1 MVFCVDVAGVVV
13 DHVLHGGLLLRFSGV
28 RHPLLLH
35 LGSLQIS
42 GTTETHSDNHLFPG
56 KLFSKYF
63 SWLRFVGTLGS
74 TLIKCIQ
81 TNIFR
86 LPFIN
91 NQIKWFI
98 TKFLFFLYLNFQ
110 FSIKFFLFSFANF
123 FRAFFLYFPGD
134 QNDH

>member
-1 MVFCVDVAGVVV
+1 
-13 DHVLHGGLLLRFSGV
+13 
-28 RHPLLLH
+28 
-35 LGSLQIS
+35 LQIS
-42 GTTETHSDNHLFPG
+42 GTTQAHSDNHLFPG

-86 LPFIN
+86 LPFIS

-98 TKFLFFLYLNFQ
+98 IKFLFFFIL
-110 FSIKFFLFSFANF
+110 KFLVFHQV
-123 FRAFFLYFPGD
+123 FPF
-134 QNDH
+134 